1 MALKVGELY
10 AVLSLNKEGFDRGLK
25 DSGGSLN
32 TLKNV
37 AVGVAAGIV
46 GALALI
52 GGAAVKAAA
61 DFEQNMAS
69 VATILGESTP
79 GRLNELGEAVKAMSL
94 ATGKD
99 LGDLSAGLY
108 DVIGTFGDIP
118 DAVGWLEVAARAG
131 SAGMA
136 TTKESIGLLAMVTKA
151 YGDTSL
157 EAAQKAADLAFQ
169 TANLGVTTFPE
180 MAASMGKI
188 LPVAATMKISQEE
201 LFAAMATLTGV
212 TGNTSEV
219 VTQLNSS
226 MRSFLK
232 PNKDMKA
239 ALKELGYEGGDA
251 GKKLVEEKGLVGAL
265 KAITET
271 SVSSEKG
278 LTSVLG
284 RSEAYVATLYL
295 TGEGADVFASKLEA
309 MANVAGVTGEAFQT
323 QQATVSSS
331 MARIMAA
338 VNVALV
344 SIGEKFLPMLSDF
357 LTWVLTYAPVISELF
372 EGLFT
377 SIRDAIQTISDTVL
391 PALTGALG
399 DAQSEGFDPFTTT
412 LNVLKDD
419 VLPAVTAA
427 FDWISTHVFP
437 VFLAMISLVATV
449 TSAIVD
455 VFNTVADVAGPALG
469 EIFQWLG
476 DEVLPVVEEALA
488 WISDTVLPNIGQAF
502 QDVADIVGPVL
513 GEAIKAFAE
522 TILPPLK
529 DGFEFLINDV
539 MPVLADLWEEFSND
553 IFPAFASAV
562 GDIVDVVWPPL
573 QKLFQD
579 ASAVIV
585 PALQT
590 AFDLISNDVLP
601 PLRDAFKAVSDFI
614 AANWPAFQSLVET
627 VMEAVGAA
635 IDLVS
640 PTIDGLAT
648 LFTNVGDTIGDV
660 LDDIRTAFNNIVTFF
675 KDVWGKI
682 VNAVKTPVN
691 LIIDMLNGLSNAF
704 AFRIAFDLPS
714 FDVPDPTQ
722 LLEGG
727 TIKIGGGS
735 VDWSRGP
742 LFDPI
747 PHFNSG
753 AWRLPNNSL
762 AMLHAGEMVIPP
774 AYADMIR
781 ERFSGWR
788 DMGNG
793 GSGGGMPITQN
804 IYGMQPDEV
813 ERQTRRAI
821 RRESLGWKVR
831 GAFAG

>member
-10 AVLSLNKEGFDRGLK
+10 AVLSLQKEGFDRGLK
-25 DSGGSLN
+25 DSGGALSSLK
-32 TLKNV
+32 TV
-37 AVGVAAGIV
+37 AVGVAAGVV

-52 GGAAVKAAA
+52 GGAAVKTAT
-61 DFEQNMAS
+61 DFESNMAS

-79 GRLNELGEAVKAMSL
+79 GRLQELGEAVKAMSI

-99 LGDLSAGLY
+99 LGDLSQGLY

-118 DAVGWLEVAARAG
+118 DAVGWLEIAARAG

-157 EAAQKAADLAFQ
+157 EAAQKASDLAFQ

-188 LPVAATMKISQEE
+188 LPVAANMKVSQEE

-251 GKKLVEEKGLVGAL
+251 GKKLVEEHGLVGAL
-265 KAITET
+265 KMITET
-271 SVSSEKG
+271 SVASEKG

-295 TGEGADVFASKLEA
+295 TGEGADVFAQKLEA
-309 MANVAGVTGEAFQT
+309 MANVAGITGEAFGV

-331 MARIMAA
+331 MARIAA
-338 VNVALV
+338 SINVALV
-344 SIGEKFLPMLSDF
+344 TIGEKFLPMLSD
-357 LTWVLTYAPVISELF
+357 LLEWVLSNMPAITKVF
-372 EGLFT
+372 DDVFT
-377 SIRDAIQTISDTVL
+377 AIQGAIQYVSDTILPIFTNRLGDVADGFNPIEDTAKLLTETVL
-391 PALTGALG
+391 PALG
-399 DAQSEGFDPFTTT
+399 EVF
-412 LNVLKDD
+412 N
-419 VLPAVTAA
+419 
-427 FDWISTHVFP
+427 WIATNVFP
-437 VFLAMISLVATV
+437 VFAAVIAVLATLTQAVA
-449 TSAIVD
+449 D
-455 VFNTVADVAGPALG
+455 VFNDIAEVAGPALG
-469 EIFQWLG
+469 ELFQWFG
-476 DEVLPVVEEALA
+476 DEVLPVIEDALDWLA
-488 WISDTVLPNIGQAF
+488 TTVLPNVGDAIE
-502 QDVADIVGPVL
+502 DVADILGPIL
-513 GEAIKAFAE
+513 GEAIKVFTE

-529 DGFEFLINDV
+529 DGFTFLIDEV
-539 MPVLADLWEEFSND
+539 MPVLAEAWENFSND

-562 GDIVDVVWPPL
+562 GDIVDTVWPPL
-573 QKLFQD
+573 QKLLQD
-579 ASAVIV
+579 ASAVII

-590 AFDLISNDVLP
+590 AIKILSEDVLP
-601 PLRDAFKAVSDFI
+601 PLRDAFKVVSDFI
-614 AANWPAFQSLVET
+614 ADNWPAFQSLVET
-627 VMEAVGAA
+627 VLSAIGAA

-648 LFTNVGDTIGDV
+648 LFTNIGETIGDV
-660 LDDIRTAFNNIVTFF
+660 LDDIRSGFNTLVTFF
-675 KDVWGKI
+675 RNVWDKI
-682 VNAVKTPVN
+682 VAAVKTPVN

-704 AFRIAFDLPS
+704 AFRIKFDLPS

-742 LFDPI
+742 LFDNI
-747 PHFNSG
+747 PHFNTG
-753 AWRLPNNSL
+753 AWKLPANSM
-762 AMLHAGEMVIPP
+762 AMLHAGEMVVPP
-774 AYADMIR
+774 GYADMIR
-781 ERFSGWR
+781 ERFGSWR
-788 DMGNG
+788 DMGQG
-793 GSGGGMPITQN
+793 GGGGMPPITQN
-804 IYGMQPDEV
+804 IYGLTGDEV

-821 RRESLGWKVR
+821 RRDALERRL
-831 GAFAG
+831 AGGTA